1 MIYGVPVNNLREY
14 SQDNKKYGFVNLPE
28 DQYRLRNEEIGGTE
42 EEEEK
47 KLDDEVQMSQLFD
60 NNLLDGGKAEG
71 RFSMTGGQSEMDF
84 DQNSIATTTTTSTNK
99 QQDAMDD
106 IRASTIMRSRRPTTV
121 KLEDFEIKM
130 QLGKGTFGRVFL
142 AELPSSGQLFAIKA
156 IRKDVLIEYDQ
167 ITSTLL
173 EKDILF
179 TADHPF
185 LAGMEYLFQS
195 EIRLYFVMPFIN
207 GGELYKIFQE
217 ERRFPENVVKFYAA

>member
-1 MIYGVPVNNLREY
+1 
-14 SQDNKKYGFVNLPE
+14 
-28 DQYRLRNEEIGGTE
+28 
-42 EEEEK
+42 
-47 KLDDEVQMSQLFD
+47 
-60 NNLLDGGKAEG
+60 
-71 RFSMTGGQSEMDF
+71 MDF
-84 DQNSIATTTTTSTNK
+84 DEQSTAHTSTALQSEK
-99 QQDAMDD
+99 SEEHMAD
-106 IRASTIMRSRRPTTV
+106 IRASTIMRSRRPTNV

-142 AELPSSGQLFAIKA
+142 AELPVTGQLFAIKA